1 MCVSAEVSFTVA
13 GLLIAGGS
21 YCLYKA
27 DKVDKSYIPL
37 ALFPL
42 IVGIQQIAEGLV
54 WRGFSLDDPATV
66 QAAALAYLFF
76 TWIFWPFWVPYMTAR
91 LELQKNRA
99 FIFKLCSMAGLAF
112 GLLLYLPNYFDDA
125 LLTVTTNNHS
135 IAYDCRFMT
144 ESIAPR
150 WFHYIIYLSLI
161 GLPPL
166 FSSHFYLKIFGAAL
180 ITAVPL
186 TYVAFAYAHVS
197 VLCFFAAL
205 ITIYLVYL
213 ISADKCAVR
222 QHRQIPHHP

>member
-13 GLLIAGGS
+13 GLLISGGG

-27 DKVDKSYIPL
+27 EKIDKAYIPL

-42 IVGIQQIAEGLV
+42 VVGIQQIAEGLV
-54 WRGFSLDDPATV
+54 WMGFSLNDPSTV
-66 QAAALAYLFF
+66 QTAALGYLFF
-76 TWIFWPFWVPYMTAR
+76 TWLFWPFWVPHMTACM
-91 LELQKNRA
+91 EPQKNKA
-99 FIFKLCSMAGLAF
+99 FIFRLCSLAGLAF
-112 GLLLYLPNYFDDA
+112 GLLLYLPNYFNDA

-135 IAYDCRFMT
+135 ISYNCHFIT
-144 ESIAPR
+144 EAIAPR
-150 WFHYIIYLSLI
+150 SLHYIIYLSFI

-166 FSSHFYLKIFGAAL
+166 FSSHFYLRIFGASL
-180 ITAVPL
+180 IAAIPL

-205 ITIYLVYL
+205 ITIYLVYV
-213 ISADKCAVR
+213 ISADKCTVR